1 MYTLFGAP
9 IMDEQ
14 QLSNDQYQFEAK
26 MLNLLDS
33 KTNWR
38 RREQGQNVRNKYLCL
53 SYLLFGRVELELLG
67 E

>member
-1 MYTLFGAP
+1 
-9 IMDEQ
+9 MDEQ